1 MSAMAVAALAVAA
14 GQAIPASAS
23 AAAKPAQQPSG
34 QAAGSVDSKLV
45 KPSEK
50 TGVVPGTVIA
60 VLSGPSVTGT
70 RLRADSTMLA
80 PKTSSA
86 VVNTALSRLG
96 ATSIQPL
103 FGGLSSAA
111 AQTLTS
117 SARQK
122 IGASALNLGNI
133 VVVHVTK
140 SSATAAAK
148 TLAATSGVSFA
159 EPDRYVETM
168 DTGGQTLTTGS
179 AGSTGIKATPLKAA
193 DVKAVTPGAAALP
206 ATTVLS
212 PRSIAT

>member
-1 MSAMAVAALAVAA
+1 M
-14 GQAIPASAS
+14 
-23 AAAKPAQQPSG
+23 
-34 QAAGSVDSKLV
+34 
-45 KPSEK
+45 
-50 TGVVPGTVIA
+50 
-60 VLSGPSVTGT
+60 
-70 RLRADSTMLA
+70 
-80 PKTSSA
+80 
-86 VVNTALSRLG
+86 G

-103 FGGLSSAA
+103 FGGLSSAS

-122 IGASALNLGNI
+122 IGASALNLGDI

-140 SSATAAAK
+140 GSATAAAK

-179 AGSTGIKATPLKAA
+179 TGSTGIKATPLKAA

-206 ATTVLS
+206 TELR
-212 PRSIAT
+212 P

>member
-1 MSAMAVAALAVAA
+1 MRATDWIQRKRLAAMSAMAVTALAVAA

-23 AAAKPAQQPSG
+23 AASAAAKPAQQPSG
-34 QAAGSVDSKLV
+34 QASGTVDSKLV

-60 VLSGPSVTGT
+60 VLSGTSVTGS

-103 FGGLSSAA
+103 FGGLSSAT

-122 IGASALNLGNI
+122 IGASALNLGDI

-140 SSATAAAK
+140 GSATTAAK

-168 DTGGQTLTTGS
+168 DTGGQELTTGS
-179 AGSTGIKATPLKAA
+179 TGIQALTP
-193 DVKAVTPGAAALP
+193 
-206 ATTVLS
+206 
-212 PRSIAT
+212 

>member
-1 MSAMAVAALAVAA
+1 MSAMAVTALAVAA

-23 AAAKPAQQPSG
+23 AATKPAQQPSG

-50 TGVVPGTVIA
+50 AGVVPGTVIA
-60 VLSGPSVTGT
+60 VLSGPSVTGS

-86 VVNTALSRLG
+86 VVNAALSRLG

-140 SSATAAAK
+140 GSATAAAK

-179 AGSTGIKATPLKAA
+179 AGCYRDQGDPAEGGGRQGGHAGGR
-193 DVKAVTPGAAALP
+193 GAACQL
-206 ATTVLS
+206 
-212 PRSIAT
+212 RS